1 MVASVC
7 GRGWAMAFNRY
18 VLDLCQVN
26 NVLSEGLMETVATEE
41 LRQAAVYLDKMEANL
56 REIREVL
63 EIRQREGSLQG

>member
-1 MVASVC
+1 MT
-7 GRGWAMAFNRY
+7 FNRY

-41 LRQAAVYLDKMEANL
+41 LGQAAVYLDKMEANL

-63 EIRQREGSLQG
+63 EIRQPEGSLSG

>member
-1 MVASVC
+1 
-7 GRGWAMAFNRY
+7 MAFNRY